1 MDRLQM
7 ISKLEQ
13 VKSGNLVAFEEN
25 VSLCAK
31 NGKVFRGGTEIPLAT
46 LYRYKNTFRV
56 MIVEGEDPDLL
67 QKIRE
72 DVSPELIIT
81 EIRNE

>member
-1 MDRLQM
+1 MDRQHM

-13 VKSGNLVAFEEN
+13 VKSGNQVLLEEN

-31 NGKVFRGGTEIPLAT
+31 NGKVFRGATEIPLAT
-46 LYRYKNTFRV
+46 LYRYKNAVRI
-56 MIVEGEDPDLL
+56 MIVEGEDPVLL
-67 QKIRE
+67 QKIKE

-81 EIRNE
+81 EILHE

>member
-1 MDRLQM
+1 M

-13 VKSGNLVAFEEN
+13 VKSGNQVLLEEN

-31 NGKVFRGGTEIPLAT
+31 NGKVFRGATEIPLAT
-46 LYRYKNTFRV
+46 LYRYKNAVRI
-56 MIVEGEDPDLL
+56 MIVEGEDPVLL
-67 QKIRE
+67 QKIKE

-81 EIRNE
+81 EILHE

>member
-1 MDRLQM
+1 MDRQQM
-7 ISKLEQ
+7 INKLEQ
-13 VKSGNLVAFEEN
+13 VKSGNLISLEGN
-25 VSLCAK
+25 VSLHAK
-31 NGKVFRGGTEIPLAT
+31 DGKVFRGATEIPLAT
-46 LYRYKNTFRV
+46 LYRYKNAVRV

-81 EIRNE
+81 EIRHG